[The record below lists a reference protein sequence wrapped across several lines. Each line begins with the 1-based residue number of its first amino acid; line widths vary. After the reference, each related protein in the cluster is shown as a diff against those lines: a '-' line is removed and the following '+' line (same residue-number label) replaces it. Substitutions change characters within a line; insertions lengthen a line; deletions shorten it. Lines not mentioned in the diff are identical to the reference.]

1 MACVFNELKAFHAV
15 GSKANDIFQGL
26 FEEGLS
32 MDVMSTIRAMI
43 AANLFSIEEINKK
56 ICTYPYGSSEKRDR
70 PRQLKE
76 NGRKDEKLPGRAIAV
91 LNMIRIQPF
100 LIQDFIS
107 DHENC
112 LLKFILKAGIML
124 EIILHPTFTEG
135 DILALQDVITDYF
148 ILRSLCSVEYPGFF
162 LDSETNTPLY
172 YSHTRTYKKIWS
184 STVDMDC

>member
-1 MACVFNELKAFHAV
+1 
-15 GSKANDIFQGL
+15 
-26 FEEGLS
+26 
-32 MDVMSTIRAMI
+32 
-43 AANLFSIEEINKK
+43 
-56 ICTYPYGSSEKRDR
+56 
-70 PRQLKE
+70 
-76 NGRKDEKLPGRAIAV
+76 V
-91 LNMIRIQPF
+91 LNMMRIQPF
-100 LIQDFIS
+100 IIQDFIS

-135 DILALQDVITDYF
+135 DILALQDVITDYS

-184 STVDMDC
+184 STVDMDR